1 MTTLELIYDF
11 PTLWHNVCDM
21 LSCDSAHPLMP
32 TSGVFWVLFMLF
44 LPIYAMVKHR
54 KAMMMVF
61 VIAFGLFM
69 SYKSSGVLTLFL
81 LLTTTV
87 DWQLAR
93 LIHNGKPSLRKILLW
108 LSLCLSVSVLG
119 FFKYGN
125 FVLFNWHALVGGNF
139 QPMDLVLPLGISF
152 YTFKSIS
159 YVVDVYKGKLEPTSS
174 WLEYAFYLTF
184 FPSLIAG
191 PITRATSFLP
201 QIKENRP
208 ATKPEIY
215 QGLWQVLVGV
225 IKKAVI
231 ADYFAQYTNIVFG
244 LAAGEGV
251 PLLLAAIVFS
261 WQLYCDFS
269 GYSDIAIG
277 LGRIMGY
284 DLGVNF
290 NFPYRSLNVTDLWRR
305 WHITLST
312 WLRDY
317 IYIPLGG
324 NRRGKMRQYA
334 NLFITMLIG
343 GLWHGAAWTFVIWGA
358 LHGAA
363 LCMHKALQP
372 SLKKITNTAVVKV
385 VAILITF
392 IFWTFTLI
400 FFRADSLHDVGTIL
414 HDIGANWEFSQFVA
428 IVTQRKLLCILLI
441 IITAAHYLPQKLYV
455 KAEKFFVN
463 SPWVIKLLIFVLVV
477 QVVTAFATEEVQP
490 FIYNKF

>member
-1 MTTLELIYDF
+1 MTTLDIIYDF
-11 PTLWHNVCDM
+11 PTLWHNVRTM
-21 LSCDSAHPLMP
+21 FAFDSAQPLMP
-32 TSGVFWVLFMLF
+32 TSGLFWVLFMVF
-44 LPIYAMVKHR
+44 LPLYALLKHR

-69 SYKSSGVLTLFL
+69 SYKSSGWLML
-81 LLTTTV
+81 LLLFTTTV
-87 DWQLAR
+87 DWKLAQ
-93 LIHNGKPSLRKILLW
+93 LIHNGKPRYRKALMW
-108 LSLCLSVSVLG
+108 LSIAVSVSILG

-125 FVLFNWHALVGGNF
+125 FILFNWKALVGGNF

-174 WLEYAFYLTF
+174 WLEYAFYLSF

-191 PITRATSFLP
+191 PITRATTFLP
-201 QIKENRP
+201 QIQANKP
-208 ATKPEIY
+208 ATKSEAY
-215 QGLWQVLVGV
+215 QGLWQVIVGV

-244 LAAGEGV
+244 LAAGQGV
-251 PLLLAAIVFS
+251 PLLLGAIVFS
-261 WQLYCDFS
+261 WQLYCDFA

-290 NFPYRSLNVTDLWRR
+290 NFPYRALNVTDLWHR

-324 NRRGKMRQYA
+324 NRRGKVRQYA
-334 NLFITMLIG
+334 NLFVTMLVG
-343 GLWHGAAWTFVIWGA
+343 GLWHGAAWTFVVWGA

-363 LCMHKALQP
+363 LCIHKALRP
-372 SLKKITNTAVVKV
+372 WLKTITDTPTVKV
-385 VAILITF
+385 LSILLTF

-400 FFRADSLHDVGTIL
+400 FFRADSMHDVGTYL
-414 HDIGANWEFSQFVA
+414 RDIFANWEFSQFGA
-428 IVTQRKLLCILLI
+428 ILTQRKLLCILLLV
-441 IITAAHYLPQKLYV
+441 ITAAHYLPK
-455 KAEKFFVN
+455 KFHTAAERFFVD
-463 SPWVIKLLIFVLVV
+463 SPWIVKLMVFVLVV
-477 QVVTAFATEEVQP
+477 QLVAAFATEEVQP